1 MVKEVIFC
9 IPDIITNT
17 THIDIAL
24 CSISSSASASSTK
37 RSFAPP
43 RDPPWLALGLAFMF
57 GFGLLFE
64 FEIGRRIKKKLCV
77 TT

>member
-1 MVKEVIFC
+1 MLMV
-9 IPDIITNT
+9 IISRNT
-17 THIDIAL
+17 AL
-24 CSISSSASASSTK
+24 STK